1 MSKYDVYRYKFEKIL
16 TIKEKEKSDAR
27 AKYNEA
33 QKSFE
38 QVAEKLYNLLKKKEE
53 LIDFQQIKLSRGL
66 SVQEIRH
73 NQLFMGNLEKSI
85 EQCQKEVMQAR
96 YKMNLQQDRLKEKNI
111 EVKKYEKIKE
121 KDFQKYLEVVKVAE
135 NKQMDEISIQQFL
148 SKG

>member
-1 MSKYDVYRYKFEKIL
+1 MTYQYKFEKIL

-33 QKSFE
+33 QKYFE
-38 QVAEKLYNLLKKKEE
+38 KVAEKLYQYVKKKEE
-53 LIDFQQIKLSRGL
+53 LIDFQQIKLSTGL

-73 NQLFMGNLEKSI
+73 NQLFMDNHEKLI
-85 EQCQKEVMQAR
+85 DQCQKEVIQAR
-96 YKMNLQQDRLKEKNI
+96 YQMNLQQEKLKEKNI

-121 KDFQKYLEVVKVAE
+121 KDFQKFLEVVKVAE

-148 SKG
+148 SKR

>member
-1 MSKYDVYRYKFEKIL
+1 MYKYKFEKIL
-16 TIKEKEKSDAR
+16 TIKDKEKNDAR
-27 AKYNEA
+27 SKYNEA

-53 LIDFQQIKLSRGL
+53 LIDFQQKKLSTGL
-66 SVQEIRH
+66 SVQDIRH
-73 NQLFMGNLEKSI
+73 NQLFMDNLEKLI
-85 EQCQKEVMQAR
+85 DQCQKEVIQAR
-96 YKMNLQQDRLKEKNI
+96 NKMNLQQERLKEKNI

-121 KDFQKYLEVVKVAE
+121 KDLQKYLEVVKVVE

>member
-1 MSKYDVYRYKFEKIL
+1 MIYQYKFEKIL

-27 AKYNEA
+27 AAYNEA
-33 QKSFE
+33 LKNFE
-38 QVAEKLYNLLKKKEE
+38 QVAEKLYKLLKKKEE
-53 LIDFQQIKLSRGL
+53 LLDYQQVKLTSGL

-73 NQLFMGNLEKSI
+73 NQLFMGNLEKLI
-85 EQCQKEVMQAR
+85 EQCQKDVIEAR
-96 YKMNLQQDRLKEKNI
+96 YRMNLQQERLKEKNI

-121 KDFQKYLEVVKVAE
+121 KDFQKFLEVVKEAE